1 MPTTKKNDLYNILLG
16 QLLSQDEGIDAEI
29 LTNSALNAIKFA
41 SLNRNFPLISNILLI
56 ASSDFQRNNSRLNQI
71 VFGSHF
77 KNPVGLA
84 AGFDKNGVG
93 AGLWNYFGF
102 GFAELGTITWHAQ
115 EGNPK
120 PRLFRIAKEK
130 AALNR
135 MGFNNQGAENFLKTI
150 EKQKILAPGNRP
162 CVLGINLGKSKIT
175 PLDEAHKDYSLSLKL
190 LAPLSDYA
198 VINVSSPN
206 TPGLRSLQG
215 TKQIKKL
222 ISTLKDL
229 PNCPPLLVKI
239 APDLS
244 NEAIDEIARVAMEN
258 GIDGIIAINTSLD
271 RFDLKNLK
279 IKTGN
284 TLGQENGG
292 LSGLP
297 LQKRGLEVIR
307 RLRRSTDN
315 DLPLIGVGG
324 IHSARAAWERITA
337 GASLV
342 QIYTGW
348 IFEGPNLVPDILDGL
363 IQQMEKHG
371 FRNIKEAIGS
381 EKNHGSK
388 IQKELNKFL

>member
-41 SLNRNFPLISNILLI
+41 SLNRNFPLISNILLK
-56 ASSDFQRNNSRLNQI
+56 ASSDFQRNNSSLNQI

-150 EKQKILAPGNRP
+150 EKQKILPPGNRP

-307 RLRRSTDN
+307 RLRKSTDN

-363 IQQMEKHG
+363 IQQMEKNG

-381 EKNHGSK
+381 
-388 IQKELNKFL
+388 KEPWK

>member
-1 MPTTKKNDLYNILLG
+1 LSTNKKHDLYNILLG

-29 LTNSALNAIKFA
+29 LSNSALNAIKFA
-41 SLNRNFPLISNILLI
+41 SLNRNFPIITNILSK
-56 ASSDFQRNNSRLNQI
+56 ASNDFQRHNTSLNQSI
-71 VFGSHF
+71 FGAHF
-77 KNPVGLA
+77 KNPLGLA

-93 AGLWNYFGF
+93 AGLWSYFGF

-115 EGNPK
+115 KGNPK

-135 MGFNNQGAENFLKTI
+135 MGFNNEGAEKFLQTI
-150 EKQKILAPGNRP
+150 EKQKMPLPGNRP

-175 PLDEAHKDYSLSLKL
+175 PLDEAHKDYALSLEL

-206 TPGLRSLQG
+206 TPGLRSLQE

-222 ISTLKDL
+222 IKTLKDL
-229 PNCPPLLVKI
+229 PNCPPLLIKI

-244 NEAIDEIARVAMEN
+244 NEAIEEIARVAKDN
-258 GIDGIIAINTSLD
+258 GIDGIIAINTSLN
-271 RFDLKNLK
+271 RFNLKNLK

-297 LQKRGLEVIR
+297 LQKRGLEVINI
-307 RLRRSTDN
+307 LKRSTDN

-324 IHSARAAWERITA
+324 ISSARAAWERITA
-337 GASLV
+337 GASLI

-348 IFEGPNLVPDILDGL
+348 IFEGPTLVPDILDGL
-363 IQQMEKHG
+363 ILQMEKNG
-371 FRNIKEAIGS
+371 FQNIKEAIGS
-381 EKNHGSK
+381 EEPWK
-388 IQKELNKFL
+388 

>member
-1 MPTTKKNDLYNILLG
+1 MENNKKNDFYKILLG

-29 LTNSALNAIKFA
+29 LTNSALNAIKLA
-41 SLNRNFPLISNILLI
+41 SLNRNFPIISNILLNA
-56 ASSDFQRNNSRLNQI
+56 ASDLQRNNSSLNQI
-71 VFGSHF
+71 IFGTQF
-77 KNPVGLA
+77 KNPLGLA

-115 EGNPK
+115 RGNPK
-120 PRLFRIAKEK
+120 PRLFRIAKAK

-135 MGFNNQGAENFLKTI
+135 MGFNNLGAEHFLKTL
-150 EKQKILAPGNRP
+150 EKQQIPTPGNRP

-175 PLDEAHKDYSLSLKL
+175 PLDEAYKDYSLSLKL
-190 LAPLSDYA
+190 LAPISDYA

-215 TKQIKKL
+215 TKEIKKL
-222 ISTLKDL
+222 ITTLKDVS
-229 PNCPPLLVKI
+229 NCPPLLVKI

-244 NEAIDEIARVAMEN
+244 NEAIDEIARVSMEN
-258 GIDGIIAINTSLD
+258 GIDGIIAINTSLN
-271 RFDLKNLK
+271 RFNLKNLK

-284 TLGQENGG
+284 TLEQENGG

-297 LQKRGLEVIR
+297 LQNRGLEVMR
-307 RLRRSTDN
+307 KLRKITRSN
-315 DLPLIGVGG
+315 LPLIGVGG
-324 IHSARAAWERITA
+324 ISSARSAWERIAA

-363 IQQMEKHG
+363 TLQMEKNG

-381 EKNHGSK
+381 EEPWK
-388 IQKELNKFL
+388 

>member
-41 SLNRNFPLISNILLI
+41 SLNRNFPLISNILLK
-56 ASSDFQRNNSRLNQI
+56 ASSDFQRNNSSLNQI

-150 EKQKILAPGNRP
+150 EKQKILPPGNRP

-363 IQQMEKHG
+363 ILQMEKHG

-381 EKNHGSK
+381 EEPWK
-388 IQKELNKFL
+388 

>member
-41 SLNRNFPLISNILLI
+41 SLNRNFPLISNILLK
-56 ASSDFQRNNSRLNQI
+56 ASSDFQRNNSSLNQI

-244 NEAIDEIARVAMEN
+244 NEAIDEIARVAMEK

-307 RLRRSTDN
+307 RLRRSTDS

-381 EKNHGSK
+381 EEPWK
-388 IQKELNKFL
+388 

>member
-41 SLNRNFPLISNILLI
+41 SLNRNFPIISNILLK
-56 ASSDFQRNNSRLNQI
+56 ASSDFQRNNSSLNQI

-175 PLDEAHKDYSLSLKL
+175 PLDEAHKDYSLSLRL

-381 EKNHGSK
+381 EEPWK
-388 IQKELNKFL
+388 

>member
-41 SLNRNFPLISNILLI
+41 SLNRNFPLISNILLK
-56 ASSDFQRNNSRLNQI
+56 ASSDFQRNNSSLNQI

-363 IQQMEKHG
+363 IQQMEKNG

-381 EKNHGSK
+381 EEPWK
-388 IQKELNKFL
+388 

>member
-1 MPTTKKNDLYNILLG
+1 MSKNKKKDLYNILLG

-29 LTNSALNAIKFA
+29 LSVSALNAIQFA
-41 SLNRNFPLISNILLI
+41 SLNRNFPIISNILLKV
-56 ASSDFQRNNSRLNQI
+56 SSDFQRENSSLNQV

-77 KNPVGLA
+77 KNPLGLA

-93 AGLWNYFGF
+93 AGVWNYFGF

-115 EGNPK
+115 KGNPK

-135 MGFNNQGAENFLKTI
+135 MGFNNEGAEKFLKTL
-150 EKQKILAPGNRP
+150 EKQQIPAPGNRP

-175 PLDEAHKDYSLSLKL
+175 PLDEAHKDYSLSLRL

-206 TPGLRSLQG
+206 TPGLRTLQEP
-215 TKQIKKL
+215 KQITKL
-222 ISTLKDL
+222 IRTLKDL
-229 PNCPPLLVKI
+229 SNCPPLLVKI

-244 NEAIDEIARVAMEN
+244 NQEIDSISRIAMEN
-258 GIDGIIAINTSLD
+258 GIDGIIAINTSLN
-271 RFDLKNLK
+271 RFNLK
-279 IKTGN
+279 KLTIKTGN
-284 TLGQENGG
+284 TLERESGG

-297 LQKRGLEVIR
+297 LQKRGLEVMK
-307 RLRRSTDN
+307 RLRRSTNN

-324 IHSARAAWERITA
+324 INSAKAAWERITA

-363 IQQMEKHG
+363 TLQMEKHG
-371 FRNIKEAIGS
+371 FKNIKDAIGS
-381 EKNHGSK
+381 EEPWK
-388 IQKELNKFL
+388 

>member
-1 MPTTKKNDLYNILLG
+1 MPTTKKNNLYNILLG

-41 SLNRNFPLISNILLI
+41 SLNRNFPIISNILLK
-56 ASSDFQRNNSRLNQI
+56 ASNDFQRNSSSLNQI

-244 NEAIDEIARVAMEN
+244 NEAIDEIARVAMGN

-337 GASLV
+337 GASLI

-348 IFEGPNLVPDILDGL
+348 IYEGPNLVPDILDGL

-381 EKNHGSK
+381 EEPWK
-388 IQKELNKFL
+388 

>member
-1 MPTTKKNDLYNILLG
+1 MSKNKKKDLYNILLG

-41 SLNRNFPLISNILLI
+41 SLNRNFPLISNILLK
-56 ASSDFQRNNSRLNQI
+56 ASSDFQRNNSSLNQI

-135 MGFNNQGAENFLKTI
+135 MGFNNEGAEKFLKTI

-297 LQKRGLEVIR
+297 LQKRGLEVIQ

-337 GASLV
+337 GASLI

-363 IQQMEKHG
+363 IMQMEKHG
-371 FRNIKEAIGS
+371 FRNIKEVIGS
-381 EKNHGSK
+381 EEPWK
-388 IQKELNKFL
+388 

>member
-1 MPTTKKNDLYNILLG
+1 LPTTKKNDLYNILLG

-41 SLNRNFPLISNILLI
+41 SLNRNFPLISNILLK
-56 ASSDFQRNNSRLNQI
+56 ASSDFQRNNSSLNQI

-337 GASLV
+337 GASLI

-363 IQQMEKHG
+363 ILQMEKHG

-381 EKNHGSK
+381 EEPWK
-388 IQKELNKFL
+388 

>member
-41 SLNRNFPLISNILLI
+41 SLNRNFPLISNILLK
-56 ASSDFQRNNSRLNQI
+56 ASSDFQRNNSSLNQI

-135 MGFNNQGAENFLKTI
+135 MGFNNEGAEKFLKTI

-348 IFEGPNLVPDILDGL
+348 IFEGPTLVPDILDGL
-363 IQQMEKHG
+363 ILQMEKHG
-371 FRNIKEAIGS
+371 FLNIKEAIGS
-381 EKNHGSK
+381 EEPWK
-388 IQKELNKFL
+388 

>member
-41 SLNRNFPLISNILLI
+41 SLNRNFPLISNILLK
-56 ASSDFQRNNSRLNQI
+56 ASSDFQRNNSSLNQI

-258 GIDGIIAINTSLD
+258 GIDGIIAINTSLN

-381 EKNHGSK
+381 EEPWK
-388 IQKELNKFL
+388 

>member
-1 MPTTKKNDLYNILLG
+1 MSTTKKNDLYNILLG

-41 SLNRNFPLISNILLI
+41 SLNRNFPLISNILLK
-56 ASSDFQRNNSRLNQI
+56 ASSDFQRNNSSLNQI

-307 RLRRSTDN
+307 RLRRSTNN

-348 IFEGPNLVPDILDGL
+348 IFEGPNLVPEILDGL
-363 IQQMEKHG
+363 ILQMEKHG

-381 EKNHGSK
+381 EEPWK
-388 IQKELNKFL
+388 

>member
-1 MPTTKKNDLYNILLG
+1 MSKNKKNDLYNILLG

-41 SLNRNFPLISNILLI
+41 SLNRNFPLISNILLK
-56 ASSDFQRNNSRLNQI
+56 ASSDFQRNNSSLNQI

-135 MGFNNQGAENFLKTI
+135 MGFNNEGAEQFLKTI

-222 ISTLKDL
+222 IRTLKDL

-297 LQKRGLEVIR
+297 LQKRGLEVIQ

-363 IQQMEKHG
+363 IQQMEKNG

-381 EKNHGSK
+381 
-388 IQKELNKFL
+388 KEPWK

>member
-1 MPTTKKNDLYNILLG
+1 MLLKKKLNFSPTTKKNDLYNILLG

-41 SLNRNFPLISNILLI
+41 SLNRNFPLISNILLK
-56 ASSDFQRNNSRLNQI
+56 ASSDFQRNNSSLNQI

-337 GASLV
+337 GASLI

-381 EKNHGSK
+381 EEPWK
-388 IQKELNKFL
+388 

>member
-41 SLNRNFPLISNILLI
+41 SLNRNFPLISNILLK
-56 ASSDFQRNNSRLNQI
+56 ASSDFQRNNSSLNQI

-135 MGFNNQGAENFLKTI
+135 MGFNNEGAEKFLKTI

-297 LQKRGLEVIR
+297 LQKRGLEVIQ

-381 EKNHGSK
+381 EEPWK
-388 IQKELNKFL
+388 

>member
-1 MPTTKKNDLYNILLG
+1 MNNNKKNDLYNILLG

-41 SLNRNFPLISNILLI
+41 SLNRNFPIISNILLN
-56 ASSDFQRNNSRLNQI
+56 ASSNFQRNNSSLNQTI
-71 VFGSHF
+71 FGSHF
-77 KNPVGLA
+77 KNPLGLA

-102 GFAELGTITWHAQ
+102 GFAELGTITWHGQ
-115 EGNPK
+115 KGNPK

-135 MGFNNQGAENFLKTI
+135 MGFNNEGAETFFKTI
-150 EKQKILAPGNRP
+150 EKQQIPAPGSRP

-175 PLDEAHKDYSLSLKL
+175 PLDKAHTDYFLSLKL

-222 ISTLKDL
+222 IRTLKNIS
-229 PNCPPLLVKI
+229 NCPPLLVKI

-258 GIDGIIAINTSLD
+258 GIDGIIAINTSLN

-284 TLGQENGG
+284 TLGQEKGG

-307 RLRRSTDN
+307 RLRSRTNN

-324 IHSARAAWERITA
+324 ISSARTAWERIAA

-342 QIYTGW
+342 QVYTGW

-363 IQQMEKHG
+363 TLQMEKHG
-371 FRNIKEAIGS
+371 FENIKEAIGS
-381 EKNHGSK
+381 EEPWK
-388 IQKELNKFL
+388 

>member
-1 MPTTKKNDLYNILLG
+1 MSTTKKNDLYNILLG

-41 SLNRNFPLISNILLI
+41 SLNRNFPLISNILLK
-56 ASSDFQRNNSRLNQI
+56 ASSDFQRNNSSLNQI

-315 DLPLIGVGG
+315 YLPLIGVGG

-381 EKNHGSK
+381 EEPWK
-388 IQKELNKFL
+388 

>member
-41 SLNRNFPLISNILLI
+41 SLNRNFPLISNILLK
-56 ASSDFQRNNSRLNQI
+56 ASSDFQRNNSSLNQI

-215 TKQIKKL
+215 TIQIKKL
-222 ISTLKDL
+222 IRTLKDL

-324 IHSARAAWERITA
+324 IHSARAAWERISA

-363 IQQMEKHG
+363 ILQMEKHG

-381 EKNHGSK
+381 EEPWK
-388 IQKELNKFL
+388 

>member
-41 SLNRNFPLISNILLI
+41 SLNRNFPLISNILLK
-56 ASSDFQRNNSRLNQI
+56 ASSDFQRNNSSLNQI

-77 KNPVGLA
+77 KNPLGLA

-363 IQQMEKHG
+363 ILQMEKHG

-381 EKNHGSK
+381 EEPWK
-388 IQKELNKFL
+388 

>member
-1 MPTTKKNDLYNILLG
+1 MKHNSDNKQNDLYNILLG
-16 QLLSQDEGIDAEI
+16 QLLSQDEGIDAEK
-29 LTNSALNAIKFA
+29 LSNSALKAIKFA
-41 SLNRNFPLISNILLI
+41 SLNRNFPIISKILLK
-56 ASSDFQRNNSRLNQI
+56 ASDNFQRKNKKLHQSI
-71 VFGSHF
+71 FGSNF
-77 KNPVGLA
+77 QNPLGLA

-115 EGNPK
+115 QGNPK

-135 MGFNNQGAENFLKTI
+135 MGFNNDGAEKFFKTI
-150 EKQKILAPGNRP
+150 EKQQIPPPGKRP

-175 PLDEAHKDYSLSLKL
+175 PLDEAHKDYSLSLRL

-222 ISTLKDL
+222 IKTLKDL
-229 PNCPPLLVKI
+229 PNCPPLLIKI
-239 APDLS
+239 SPDLS
-244 NEAIDEIARVAMEN
+244 NEAIDEIARVAKEN
-258 GIDGIIAINTSLD
+258 GIDGIIAINTSLN
-271 RFDLKNLK
+271 RFNLKHLK

-284 TLGQENGG
+284 TLEQERGG

-297 LQKRGLEVIR
+297 LQARGLEVINI
-307 RLRRSTDN
+307 LRESTN
-315 DLPLIGVGG
+315 SDLPLIGVGG
-324 IHSARAAWERITA
+324 INSTKSAWERIAA
-337 GASLV
+337 GASLI

-348 IFEGPNLVPDILDGL
+348 IFEGPTLVPNILDGL
-363 IQQMEKHG
+363 IIQMEKHG
-371 FRNIKEAIGS
+371 FRNIKEVIGS
-381 EKNHGSK
+381 
-388 IQKELNKFL
+388 KEPWK

>member
-1 MPTTKKNDLYNILLG
+1 MSKNKKNDLYNILLG

-41 SLNRNFPLISNILLI
+41 SLNRNFPLISNILLK
-56 ASSDFQRNNSRLNQI
+56 ASSDFQRNNSSLNQI

-135 MGFNNQGAENFLKTI
+135 MGFNNEGAEKFLKTI

-222 ISTLKDL
+222 IRTLKDL
-229 PNCPPLLVKI
+229 SNCPPLLVKI

-363 IQQMEKHG
+363 ILQMEKHG

-381 EKNHGSK
+381 EEPWK
-388 IQKELNKFL
+388 

>member
-1 MPTTKKNDLYNILLG
+1 MSTTKKNDLYNILLG

-41 SLNRNFPLISNILLI
+41 SINRNFPLISNILLK
-56 ASSDFQRNNSRLNQI
+56 ASSDFQRNNSSLNQI

-222 ISTLKDL
+222 IRTLKDL
-229 PNCPPLLVKI
+229 SNCPPLLVKI

-337 GASLV
+337 GASLI

-363 IQQMEKHG
+363 IQQMEKNG

-381 EKNHGSK
+381 
-388 IQKELNKFL
+388 KEPWK

>member
-41 SLNRNFPLISNILLI
+41 SLNRNFPLISNILLK
-56 ASSDFQRNNSRLNQI
+56 ASSDFQRNNSSLNQI

-102 GFAELGTITWHAQ
+102 GFAELGTITWHVQ

-135 MGFNNQGAENFLKTI
+135 MGFNNEGAEKFLKTI

-162 CVLGINLGKSKIT
+162 CVLGINLGKSRIT

-363 IQQMEKHG
+363 ILQMEKHG

-381 EKNHGSK
+381 EEPWK
-388 IQKELNKFL
+388 

>member
-1 MPTTKKNDLYNILLG
+1 MPKNKKNDLYNILLG
-16 QLLSQDEGIDAEI
+16 QLLSQDEGVDAEI
-29 LTNSALNAIKFA
+29 LSNSALNAIKFA
-41 SLNRNFPLISNILLI
+41 SLNRNFPIISNILSK
-56 ASSDFQRNNSRLNQI
+56 ASGDFQRNNTSLNQMI
-71 VFGSHF
+71 FGSCF
-77 KNPVGLA
+77 KNPLGLA

-102 GFAELGTITWHAQ
+102 GFAELGTVTWHAQ
-115 EGNPK
+115 KGNPK

-135 MGFNNQGAENFLKTI
+135 MGFNNEGAEKFFQTL
-150 EKQKILAPGNRP
+150 EKQKIPTPGHRP

-175 PLDEAHKDYSLSLKL
+175 PLDEAHKDYALSLEL

-215 TKQIKKL
+215 TEQIKKL
-222 ISTLKDL
+222 IITLKSL
-229 PNCPPLLVKI
+229 SNCPPLLVKI

-244 NEAIDEIARVAMEN
+244 NEAIDELARVAKEN
-258 GIDGIIAINTSLD
+258 GIDGIIAINTSLN
-271 RFDLKNLK
+271 RFHLKNLK

-284 TLGQENGG
+284 TLEKESGG

-297 LQKRGLEVIR
+297 LQQRGLEVIS
-307 RLRRSTDN
+307 RLRKSTNN

-324 IHSARAAWERITA
+324 ISSAKSAWERIAA
-337 GASLV
+337 GASLI

-348 IFEGPNLVPDILDGL
+348 IFEGPNLVPEILDGL
-363 IQQMEKHG
+363 ILQMEKHG

-381 EKNHGSK
+381 EIPWK
-388 IQKELNKFL
+388 

>member
-1 MPTTKKNDLYNILLG
+1 MSKNKKNDFYNILLG

-41 SLNRNFPLISNILLI
+41 SLNRNLPIISNILLK
-56 ASSDFQRNNSRLNQI
+56 ASRNFQRSNSSLNQI

-93 AGLWNYFGF
+93 ASLWNYFGF

-115 EGNPK
+115 KGNPK

-135 MGFNNQGAENFLKTI
+135 MGFNNEGAEKFLRTI
-150 EKQKILAPGNRP
+150 EKQKIAAPGNRP

-175 PLDEAHKDYSLSLKL
+175 PLDEAHEDYFLSLRL

-215 TKQIKKL
+215 TKQIKRL
-222 ISTLKDL
+222 IRTLKDIS
-229 PNCPPLLVKI
+229 NCPPLLVKI

-244 NEAIDEIARVAMEN
+244 NEEIDEIARVAIEN
-258 GIDGIIAINTSLD
+258 GIDGIIAINTSLN
-271 RFDLKNLK
+271 RFNLENLR

-297 LQKRGLEVIR
+297 LAKRGLEVIR
-307 RLRRSTDN
+307 KLRSTTN
-315 DLPLIGVGG
+315 NALPLIGVGG
-324 IHSARAAWERITA
+324 ISSAQTAWERIAA

-342 QIYTGW
+342 QVYTGW
-348 IFEGPNLVPDILDGL
+348 IFEGPNLVPEILDGL
-363 IQQMEKHG
+363 TLQMEKQG
-371 FRNIKEAIGS
+371 FKNIKEVIGS
-381 EKNHGSK
+381 EEPWK
-388 IQKELNKFL
+388 

>member
-41 SLNRNFPLISNILLI
+41 SLNRNFPLISNILLK
-56 ASSDFQRNNSRLNQI
+56 ASSDFQRNNSSLNQI

-244 NEAIDEIARVAMEN
+244 NEAIDEIARVAMGN

-363 IQQMEKHG
+363 ILQMEKHG

-381 EKNHGSK
+381 EEPWK
-388 IQKELNKFL
+388 

>member
-41 SLNRNFPLISNILLI
+41 SLNRNFPLISNILLK
-56 ASSDFQRNNSRLNQI
+56 ASSDFQRNNSSLNQI

-381 EKNHGSK
+381 EEPWK
-388 IQKELNKFL
+388 

>member
-1 MPTTKKNDLYNILLG
+1 LSNNKKNDLYKIFLG

-29 LTNSALNAIKFA
+29 LSNSALNAIKYA
-41 SLNRNFPLISNILLI
+41 SLNRNLPIISNLLSK
-56 ASSDFQRNNSRLNQI
+56 ASNNFQRNNTSLNQI
-71 VFGSHF
+71 IFGSHF
-77 KNPVGLA
+77 KNPLGLA

-115 EGNPK
+115 KGNPK

-135 MGFNNQGAENFLKTI
+135 MGFNNDGAEIFLKTI
-150 EKQKILAPGNRP
+150 EKQKIAAPGNRP

-175 PLDEAHKDYSLSLKL
+175 LLDEAYKDYALSLKL

-215 TKQIKKL
+215 TKQINKL
-222 ISTLKDL
+222 IRTLKDL
-229 PNCPPLLVKI
+229 PNCPPLLIKI
-239 APDLS
+239 SPDLS
-244 NEAIDEIARVAMEN
+244 NEAVDEIAEVAKEN

-271 RFDLKNLK
+271 RFNLK
-279 IKTGN
+279 HLKLSTGN
-284 TLGQENGG
+284 TLEQENGG

-297 LQKRGLEVIR
+297 IQERALEVIS
-307 RLRRSTDN
+307 RLRRSTN
-315 DLPLIGVGG
+315 GDLPLIGVGG
-324 IHSARAAWERITA
+324 INSPRSAWERIAA
-337 GASLV
+337 GASLI

-348 IFEGPNLVPDILDGL
+348 IFEGPTLVPEILDGL
-363 IQQMEKHG
+363 IVQMEKNG

-381 EKNHGSK
+381 
-388 IQKELNKFL
+388 KEPWK

>member
-1 MPTTKKNDLYNILLG
+1 MSKNKKHDLYNILLG
-16 QLLSQDEGIDAEI
+16 QLLSQDDGIDAEI

-41 SLNRNFPLISNILLI
+41 SLNRNFPIISNILLK
-56 ASSDFQRNNSRLNQI
+56 ASTEFQRSNSSLNQI
-71 VFGSHF
+71 IFGSHF

-115 EGNPK
+115 KGNPK

-135 MGFNNQGAENFLKTI
+135 MGFNNEGAEKFLKTI
-150 EKQKILAPGNRP
+150 ERQQIPAPGNRP
-162 CVLGINLGKSKIT
+162 CLLGINLGKSKIT
-175 PLDEAHKDYSLSLKL
+175 PLDEASKDYSLSLRL

-215 TKQIKKL
+215 TKQIKNL
-222 ISTLKDL
+222 IRTLKDL
-229 PNCPPLLVKI
+229 SYCPPLLVKI

-244 NEAIDEIARVAMEN
+244 NEEIDELARVAIEN
-258 GIDGIIAINTSLD
+258 GIDGIIAINTSLN
-271 RFDLKNLK
+271 RFNLKNLR

-284 TLGQENGG
+284 TLEQENGG

-297 LQKRGLEVIR
+297 LEKRGVEVIR
-307 RLRRSTDN
+307 RLRKSTN
-315 DLPLIGVGG
+315 NSLPLIGVGG
-324 IHSARAAWERITA
+324 ISSAQTAWERIAA

-342 QIYTGW
+342 QVYTGW
-348 IFEGPNLVPDILDGL
+348 IFEGPNLVPEILDGL
-363 IQQMEKHG
+363 TLQMEKHG
-371 FRNIKEAIGS
+371 FRNIKEVIGS
-381 EKNHGSK
+381 E
-388 IQKELNKFL
+388 EPWE